1 MTDVRTKV
9 PISLIEW
16 ISERQYKSILNKWNV
31 AKNIRR
37 HEMKAIVR
45 KRQRRIVADSK
56 PNLNFSLRGDSVPEE
71 KIERFMKRENIP
83 HDTLYSPSSGA
94 GKFPGH
100 S

>member
-1 MTDVRTKV
+1 MTNIRTR
-9 PISLIEW
+9 ISLILIEW
-16 ISERQYKSILNKWNV
+16 TSERQYKSILNKWNV

-45 KRQRRIVADSK
+45 KRQRRIVAESK
-56 PNLNFSLRGDSVPEE
+56 PNLNFSLRGDSVPKE
-71 KIERFMKRENIP
+71 KIERFMKRENI
-83 HDTLYSPSSGA
+83 HNDMLYSPSSGA